1 MANITI
7 KKTVTK
13 IARVTEEIW
22 VELGRQVLR
31 LAKRLDRIRKERHC
45 GSVMVMLDD

>member
-1 MANITI
+1 MRVARVRTIGGFLIRYCGMANITI

-13 IARVTEEIW
+13 IDRATEEIW

-31 LAKRLDRIRKERHC
+31 LA
-45 GSVMVMLDD
+45 

>member
-1 MANITI
+1 MATI

-13 IARVTEEIW
+13 IDRATEEIW

-31 LAKRLDRIRKERHC
+31 LAKRLHRIGKKRHC
-45 GSVMVMLDD
+45 GSVTVMLDD